1 MPQMFFL
8 QDIDLLKQFKTDYY
22 DLGKYD
28 LGAQVPHMARL
39 ADYYEQRYKATDCWT
54 DCLKV
59 EQI

>member
-1 MPQMFFL
+1 MPPMFFL

-28 LGAQVPHMARL
+28 LEAQAPHLARL
-39 ADYYEQRYKATDCWT
+39 ADYYKQRYKATNCWT

-59 EQI
+59 E